1 MQAPS
6 YTLQED
12 LRQQAV
18 DSYHIIDTEPEEQ
31 FDNLT
36 ELAIQICGVQHALL
50 TILDKNRNWYKSN
63 NNVPFTEAPR
73 SLSFC
78 GHLIHNPHDIM
89 IVEDA
94 RKDIRFHDN
103 PIVAELKSVVFYLG
117 VPILS
122 EDGFAIGTLC
132 IFDDNPRQLSDSQI
146 ASMKLLGKQAE
157 YLLNHRKH
165 KLNQSNIHKKLER
178 TNDMLS
184 EFAAVAS
191 HDLKLPIASIITTAD
206 IIKTKYKTKLGKDG
220 QDRLNLIKDCSF
232 TINEYIT
239 GMLDMYTSEHGI
251 QNSFETINI
260 KAFFDNLLKINLT
273 SQKCQFW
280 LPTETH
286 VINSNKIALTQI
298 FTNLFS
304 NAVKYN
310 DKDNCIISV
319 NVTENKSHYKFTVT
333 DNGPGIEKSN
343 YKEIFK
349 LFKTASE
356 NDNRGKKGNGIG
368 LSVVKK
374 LVKKLNGE
382 ISVASELGKFTTFT
396 FTVEK
401 PTTLTI
407 N

>member
-1 MQAPS
+1 MQAPC

-18 DSYHIIDTEPEEQ
+18 NSYHIVDTEPEQE
-31 FDNLT
+31 FDNIT
-36 ELAIQICGVQHALL
+36 ELAITICGVQHALL
-50 TILDKNRNWYKSN
+50 TILDKDRNWYKSN
-63 NNVPFTEAPR
+63 NKIPFKETPR
-73 SLSFC
+73 PLSFC
-78 GHLIHNPHDIM
+78 GHLIHNPHEIM

-103 PIVAELKSVVFYLG
+103 PIVTELKSVVFYLG

-132 IFDDNPRQLSDSQI
+132 IFDDKPRTLNDSQI

-157 YLLNHRKH
+157 HLLNFRKH
-165 KLNQSNIHKKLER
+165 KLKQSKVYNKLER
-178 TNDMLS
+178 TNEMLS

-191 HDLKLPIASIITTAD
+191 HDLKLPIASIITTVD
-206 IIKTKYKTKLGKDG
+206 IIKTKYKTKVGKEG
-220 QDRLNLIKDCSF
+220 EERLNLIKDCSF

-251 QNSFETINI
+251 QESYEMINL
-260 KAFFDNLLKINLT
+260 KEFFDNLLKINLT

-280 LPTETH
+280 LPKELH

-310 DKDNCIISV
+310 DKDSCIISV
-319 NVTENKSHYKFTVT
+319 SISENATHHKFSVT
-333 DNGPGIEKSN
+333 DNGPGIAKDN

-349 LFKTASE
+349 LFRTA
-356 NDNRGKKGNGIG
+356 NDIDNRGKKGNGIG

-374 LVKKLNGE
+374 LVEKLNGK
-382 ISVASELGKFTTFT
+382 ISVTSELGKFSTFS